1 VSSYNEEDDPRVGLA
16 VERTE
21 MANFRTQ
28 LALDRTTLAWI
39 RTALTFATFGFGMI
53 SYFRSL
59 SLAPVPGG
67 ASMGKDY
74 SRLLQE
80 ATMAGRLL
88 LIVGIVSMG
97 ITVLSHWS
105 AIRRLRS
112 GLPPHLHP
120 WPLSIIVALLVA
132 LMGIGGLWLTR

>member
-1 VSSYNEEDDPRVGLA
+1 
-16 VERTE
+16 

>member
-1 VSSYNEEDDPRVGLA
+1 MSSYNEEDDPRVGLA

-39 RTALTFATFGFGMI
+39 RTALTFATFGFGLI
-53 SYFRSL
+53 SYFRSI
-59 SLAPVPGG
+59 SLAPIPPGARG
-67 ASMGKDY
+67 RDY

-80 ATMAGRLL
+80 ATIAGRSL
-88 LIVGIVSMG
+88 LIVGIVSMA
-97 ITVLSHWS
+97 ITAFSHWQ
-105 AIRRLRS
+105 AIRRLRT
-112 GLPPHLHP
+112 GKPPQLHP

-132 LMGIGGLWLTR
+132 IMGIGGLWLTR